1 MLLTQLSL
9 TVWTIINVVAA
20 AAFMHFASW
29 TWLEPNLR
37 GEDVAR
43 GGDAVVFMFGAF
55 PILAI
60 AGICNLVWISL
71 TEVASRRNSVSRPW
85 PAIIVI
91 ASLWV
96 SALTVNRLRSAGF

>member
-1 MLLTQLSL
+1 MLLTPPAL
-9 TVWTIINVVAA
+9 TLWTIINVVAA

-43 GGDAVVFMFGAF
+43 GGDAVVFMLSAF

-71 TEVASRRNSVSRPW
+71 VEVAHRKTAVSRPW

-91 ASLWV
+91 ATLWI